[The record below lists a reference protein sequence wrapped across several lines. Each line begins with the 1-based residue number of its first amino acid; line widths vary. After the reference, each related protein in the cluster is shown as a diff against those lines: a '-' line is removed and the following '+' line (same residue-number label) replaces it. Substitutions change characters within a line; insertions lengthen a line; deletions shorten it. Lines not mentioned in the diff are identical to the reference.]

1 MKGIRPIFRLIFR
14 YILRAAHEHQLCA
27 FVWVPEHVFFA
38 SKRTWTNFLNKTKL
52 NTNIFE
58 SYWLSSI
65 WQFGYSRML
74 TRSFERAI
82 SSDYLDEIPNL
93 NGLGLNEKFG
103 PEVRDVGGA
112 QLFSISSEPN
122 LPDLNAHVILKLP
135 QQAWTW
141 PLSNVNRNRFD
152 FETLTRTLILGRPT
166 FRIEHGLVSWAAL
179 DSFHIIDEMAE
190 RYHSSSRRSVL
201 LLLLIKQNVGMT
213 SSIIITIISKA
224 KKL

>member
-1 MKGIRPIFRLIFR
+1 M
-14 YILRAAHEHQLCA
+14 
-27 FVWVPEHVFFA
+27 
-38 SKRTWTNFLNKTKL
+38 
-52 NTNIFE
+52 
-58 SYWLSSI
+58 

-93 NGLGLNEKFG
+93 DGLGLNENFG

-122 LPDLNAHVILKLP
+122 LSDLNAHVILRLP
-135 QQAWTW
+135 QQAWTR
-141 PLSNVNRNRFD
+141 PLSNMNRNRFD
-152 FETLTRTLILGRPT
+152 FKTLTLTLILGRTT

-179 DSFHIIDEMAE
+179 NSLHIIDGMAE

-213 SSIIITIISKA
+213 SSIIIITIISKA
-224 KKL
+224 KTTLDCKNFHHSMELWPLVLFSPTLSAKLLIYVFIIFFMFV